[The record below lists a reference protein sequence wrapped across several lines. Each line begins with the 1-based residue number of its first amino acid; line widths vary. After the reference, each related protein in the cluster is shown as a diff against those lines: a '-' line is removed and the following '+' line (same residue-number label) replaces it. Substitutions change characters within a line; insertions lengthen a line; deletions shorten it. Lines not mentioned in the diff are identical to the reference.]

1 MGLLR
6 ESTAREN
13 SAVFITVILS
23 VVFVFLYSL
32 AFPRTLGKEL
42 FFVAG
47 TAVPLSD
54 DLNQPLKPGGSFFR
68 LGEHQGYWS
77 EDGTLLQSLPLK
89 PQMVTDGQRFAWYD
103 SVGEQI
109 VVEGIKGVLFQVK
122 DQKYPYWSGGRLFAL
137 DENRLALTALGA
149 AGQTLWTKHFSSL
162 ISAVDANSEHTVVGT
177 LDGKVQ
183 VFDLKGNS
191 AGPFVP
197 GGSRVPVIFNVA
209 ISRDGQRLLVLAGI
223 DPKRFLLLEK
233 GGGDFRPV
241 FHKSLT
247 ENKPWPTWLGFLDE
261 GQLSFHEVEE
271 AVIINQI
278 SNGAQESLLPFK
290 GHLEDLHFLSAKKLI
305 LLLTNDKDKQSLVVD
320 SLEGRPVLKVT
331 FLAREVLLRTSGDT
345 FLLGVDQ
352 SLLTMKLSY
361 R

>member
-1 MGLLR
+1 
-6 ESTAREN
+6 
-13 SAVFITVILS
+13 
-23 VVFVFLYSL
+23 
-32 AFPRTLGKEL
+32 
-42 FFVAG
+42 
-47 TAVPLSD
+47 
-54 DLNQPLKPGGSFFR
+54 
-68 LGEHQGYWS
+68 
-77 EDGTLLQSLPLK
+77 
-89 PQMVTDGQRFAWYD
+89 
-103 SVGEQI
+103 
-109 VVEGIKGVLFQVK
+109 
-122 DQKYPYWSGGRLFAL
+122 LFAL

-191 AGPFVP
+191 TGPFVP

-278 SNGAQESLLPFK
+278 SNGAQESLLPFRRSK
-290 GHLEDLHFLSAKKLI
+290 SISGGFPSTFGALKKRA
-305 LLLTNDKDKQSLVVD
+305 LLPNPRIVRHWWISPVVRIVA
-320 SLEGRPVLKVT
+320 L
-331 FLAREVLLRTSGDT
+331 
-345 FLLGVDQ
+345 
-352 SLLTMKLSY
+352 
-361 R
+361 